1 MNILSH
7 LKRFWRFHGLIAGA
21 ISISVLTLGC
31 AVQDPAFFEGT
42 WVVTKVYQPGISA
55 QSATEANEVLGSSLV
70 YHSDG
75 AHLNQQACESPKYT
89 EQKIDAEDI
98 ASRFKI
104 KGNALGFDDG
114 KITQVELSCE
124 NGAQALG
131 SVLLF
136 QEHNVAY
143 TVFDGTFF
151 RIEKT
156 L

>member
-42 WVVTKVYQPGISA
+42 WVVTKAYQPGISA
-55 QSATEANEVLGSSLV
+55 QSATEAKEVLGSSLV
-70 YHSDG
+70 YHSDS
-75 AHLNQQACESPKYT
+75 AQLNQQACESPTYT
-89 EQKIDAEDI
+89 EKKVDSDELV
-98 ASRFKI
+98 ASFKI
-104 KGNALGFDDG
+104 AGNALGFDDG
-114 KITQVELSCE
+114 KITQVELSCA
-124 NGAQALG
+124 NGPQALG

-136 QEHNVAY
+136 QEHKVAY

>member
-42 WVVTKVYQPGISA
+42 WVVTQAYQPGISA
-55 QSATEANEVLGSSLV
+55 HSATEANDVLGSSLV
-70 YHSDG
+70 YHADG
-75 AHLNQQACESPKYT
+75 AQLNQQACESPTYT
-89 EQKIDAEDI
+89 EEKIDSDQI
-98 ASRFKI
+98 ATSFKI
-104 KGNALGFDDG
+104 EGNALGFDDG
-114 KITQVELSCE
+114 KITQVELSCA
-124 NGAQALG
+124 NGPQALG

-156 L
+156 I